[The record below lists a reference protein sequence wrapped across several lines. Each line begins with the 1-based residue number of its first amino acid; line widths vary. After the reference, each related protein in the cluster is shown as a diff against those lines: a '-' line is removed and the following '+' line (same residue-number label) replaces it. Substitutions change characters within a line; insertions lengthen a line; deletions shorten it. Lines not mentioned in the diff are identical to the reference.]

1 VILLNSWLY
10 VLIYLA
16 VFFGIFY
23 VFVILPRKKQ
33 EKNHQKILDSLK
45 AGDKI
50 VSLGGIVG
58 KVKRVSDER
67 IIVNINEDTEM
78 EFVKNAV
85 AYKIEE

>member
-1 VILLNSWLY
+1 MLNSWLY

>member
-1 VILLNSWLY
+1 LLNSWLY